1 MSDRDNR
8 IRKISRTEVTTAR
21 GHGPSSHRLAKS
33 EAFLTVIGMP
43 MFDPPNSVPAPKTLL
58 PAEFTISIF

>member
-1 MSDRDNR
+1 MA
-8 IRKISRTEVTTAR
+8 TAL